1 MWINNYINQISWSTS
16 NVTLVH
22 SVQAK
27 AKYEKMALKIR
38 DYKVKKFEHWT
49 AETERNLPLL
59 IKMPLLLIVTSKS
72 PIQAESVC
80 ISCILL
86 LFFVTVQN
94 PTTVRI
100 YLLPFSTTHFVLS
113 YFRMSDQLK
122 PP

>member
-38 DYKVKKFEHWT
+38 EYKVKKYEHWT

-72 PIQAESVC
+72 PIQAEPVR
-80 ISCILL
+80 ISCSLRSVFCHCAKPKHSEDL
-86 LFFVTVQN
+86 
-94 PTTVRI
+94 PP
-100 YLLPFSTTHFVLS
+100 PFSRYLFCSFL
-113 YFRMSDQLK
+113 F
-122 PP
+122 

>member
-1 MWINNYINQISWSTS
+1 MWIINCINQINWPTS

-38 DYKVKKFEHWT
+38 DYKVKKYEHWT

-72 PIQAESVC
+72 PIQAESVR
-80 ISCILL
+80 ISCSFCFHF
-86 LFFVTVQN
+86 LFFC
-94 PTTVRI
+94 PCSR
-100 YLLPFSTTHFVLS
+100 YLFCSFLF
-113 YFRMSDQLK
+113 
-122 PP
+122 